1 MAGTGQDGGQ
11 GDDAAQPDGGGAC
24 RATTDDARGPFF
36 EPGAPMRTQIAG
48 DDEPGDRLVVDVE
61 VVTDDCVTPAAGVL
75 VDVWQAD
82 RDGGYHDAAR
92 EYRLRGQVVTPKDGR
107 FQIQTIRPG
116 NYEQGPG
123 LWRPAHLHFMFGHP
137 DFETVTT
144 QLYFAGD
151 PFLPPNDSCTSCTS
165 DDPDRVIELVADG
178 DGVLHGTWRV
188 VLRRT

>member
-1 MAGTGQDGGQ
+1 
-11 GDDAAQPDGGGAC
+11 
-24 RATTDDARGPFF
+24 
-36 EPGAPMRTQIAG
+36 MRTQIAS

-61 VVTDDCVTPAAGVL
+61 VVTDDCVTPAVGVL

-92 EYRLRGQVVTPKDGR
+92 DYRLRGQVVTPADGR

-116 NYEQGPG
+116 NYEQAPG
-123 LWRPAHLHFMFGHP
+123 LWRPAHLHFMLAHP
-137 DFETVTT
+137 DFRTVTT

-151 PFLPPNDSCTSCTS
+151 PYLPPNDSCTTCTS

-188 VLRRT
+188 VLTRT